1 MDTLPSA
8 TSSLQ
13 AHSTAGM
20 YPENSKKDVEFS
32 DEGIPSSPQTPS
44 EKVHLVFEKSVT
56 EVGPKDKFRVDY
68 LRRLSD
74 QKVWVPTEQ
83 RSPKHQSLLIF
94 DWDDTLMYSTF
105 LLHGTQRGVSAATK
119 KHLQNIEKRAYELL
133 STAMGLGQ
141 TVIITNAMEGWVE
154 DCVARY
160 MPSLKE
166 VLQKI
171 PVISARTTQE
181 PECGPQISQW
191 KKRAFLQLGEQFDKK
206 LITNLVSV
214 GDSNFEMEAVHFL
227 GDQFCNSLVKTVKLQ
242 ESPTPEEL
250 MKELDLLT
258 PKFQKIVERGI
269 SMKIRLERRAV

>member
-1 MDTLPSA
+1 MDVV
-8 TSSLQ
+8 SLAAQ
-13 AHSTAGM
+13 TAA
-20 YPENSKKDVEFS
+20 PTHLEHSKKDVES
-32 DEGIPSSPQTPS
+32 SNEGIPSSPQNPS
-44 EKVHLVFEKSVT
+44 EKVHLIFEKSVA
-56 EVGPKDKFRVDY
+56 EVGTKDKFRVDY
-68 LRRLSD
+68 LRRLSGE
-74 QKVWVPTEQ
+74 KVWVPTEH

-105 LLHGTQRGVSAATK
+105 LIHGSQRGVSAVTK

-133 STAMGLGQ
+133 NIASGLGR

-154 DCVARY
+154 ECVERY
-160 MPSLKE
+160 MPSLKD
-166 VLQKI
+166 VLQKVRI
-171 PVISARTTQE
+171 ISARSTQE

-191 KKRAFLQLGEQFDKK
+191 KRRAFLKLGEEYDKK
-206 LITNLVSV
+206 TITNLVSV
-214 GDSNFEMEAVHFL
+214 GDANYEMEAVHFL
-227 GDQFCNSLVKTVKLQ
+227 GEQFCNSLVKTVKLQ